1 MVFLAGFRPSATADG
16 RTVERIPIRKTS
28 MSQAPRPFGLPRASA
43 PKALVPVNFICLAPG
58 AQSVA
63 VVGDFNDWNP
73 QAHPLAQA
81 FDGSWQGSLKLRHG
95 HHRYAFWVDGTL
107 QVDPRGQG
115 VSRNDQGERVSLI
128 AVS

>member
-1 MVFLAGFRPSATADG
+1 
-16 RTVERIPIRKTS
+16 
-28 MSQAPRPFGLPRASA
+28 MSQAPRPFGLPRAPV
-43 PKALVPVNFICLAPG
+43 PKALVPVNFICVAPG

-63 VVGDFNDWNP
+63 VVGDFNDWNA
-73 QAHPLAQA
+73 QANPLTQA

-95 HHRYAFWVDGTL
+95 HHRYAFWVDGAL

-115 VSRNDQGERVSLI
+115 VSRNDQGQRVSLI